1 MINYELGWLIFF
13 VLQIVLMHVRPF
25 DMPVAPYVDTTGYI
39 NEMQEDRDESHRF
52 LKACATQFWHN
63 GIDCKAV
70 SMMGDPKE
78 ELMRKVKDIK
88 ADVLIMGARGLG
100 AFKR

>member
-1 MINYELGWLIFF
+1 MNGRLISL

-25 DMPVAPYVDTTGYI
+25 DMPVAPYVDTTAYI

-78 ELMRKVKDIK
+78 ELMRKVKDVK

-100 AFKR
+100 AIKR